1 MANPFIISI
10 EEGLPLFGVVAPVAT
25 ATVTELPGTGVFPAS
40 LNPVHS
46 IRSDQAW
53 GVRVQWSTGGA
64 LGPLL
69 SGNWNV
75 TVYLD
80 RMAGGAHTPVVQSKP
95 VQSTDPAH
103 YVVDIPFAAGAVPAG
118 AYRMAVTIT
127 MTGPTGVPA
136 PIGGVGDG
144 PLLQFYDAA

>member
-1 MANPFIISI
+1 MANPFTVSI
-10 EEGLPLFGVVAPVAT
+10 EEGLPLFGVIAPVAT
-25 ATVTELPGTGVFPAS
+25 ATVTELAGTGPFPAS

-69 SGNWNV
+69 SGTWNV

-80 RMAGGAHTPVVQSKP
+80 RMSGGAHPPVVQTAP
-95 VQSTDPAH
+95 VSPTNPAT
-103 YVVDIPFAAGAVPAG
+103 YTVDIPFAAGAVSAG
-118 AYRMAVTIT
+118 AYRIAVTIT
-127 MTGPTGVPA
+127 MTGPSGVPA
-136 PIGGVGDG
+136 PLGGVGDG
-144 PLLQFYDAA
+144 PLLQFYNA